1 LQLTTPQQT
10 ILDSPARFKVVA
22 AGRRMGKTFAS
33 IASLAKHA
41 RFPNSKCMYVSPSYR
56 MSKQIVW
63 EDLKEML
70 RQARWLAKAN
80 ESELTCTLVN
90 GSIIMLRS
98 ADNYDS
104 IRGIGVDHVI
114 LDEAADLSEEAW
126 TSVIRPCLSDRE
138 GSALIIGSPKGRNWF
153 YDLYENAKNLKDWQ
167 SWSFTTA
174 EGGNVT
180 QEEVEAAKQ
189 DMDERTFQQEYMA
202 QFVTYSGVIYYA
214 FGNHNISPMG
224 YQPSPGCN
232 LHVGIDFN
240 VDPGAAV
247 IGYKTQNH
255 MHIIDEVEIY
265 GTNTQE
271 MVTEI
276 QQRWSGHRF
285 HAYPDASGA
294 QRRTSAGGVTDHI
307 ILKNAGFKLNVGSVN
322 PSVKDRIGAVNSA
335 LKSVNGDI
343 KLTIDPKCSKL
354 INALRK
360 QTYKEGTRQ
369 PDKDSGL
376 DHFVDALGYL
386 VNHMYPVKVEYKKFH
401 GKVHR
406 G

>member
-1 LQLTTPQQT
+1 
-10 ILDSPARFKVVA
+10 
-22 AGRRMGKTFAS
+22 
-33 IASLAKHA
+33 
-41 RFPNSKCMYVSPSYR
+41 MYVAPSYR
-56 MSKQIVW
+56 MAKSIVW
-63 EDLKEML
+63 TDLVDLL
-70 RQARWLAKAN
+70 RKRKWLKKVN
-80 ESELTCTLVN
+80 ESELTATLIN

-98 ADNYDS
+98 ADNFDS
-104 IRGIGVDHVI
+104 IRGIGCDHVI
-114 LDEAADLSEEAW
+114 LDEASDISEEAW
-126 TSVIRPCLSDRE
+126 TSVIRPTLSDRQ

-153 YDLYENAKNLKDWQ
+153 YDLYENAKTLNDWQ
-167 SWSFTTA
+167 SWQFTTA
-174 EGGNVT
+174 EGGNVAP
-180 QEEVEAAKQ
+180 EEIEAAKQ
-189 DMDERTFQQEYMA
+189 DMDERTFNQEYLA
-202 QFVTYSGVIYYA
+202 QFVTYSGIIYYA
-214 FGNHNISPMG
+214 FGDHNINPMG
-224 YQPSPGCN
+224 YQPSPGTT

-247 IGYKTQNH
+247 IGYKTLNH
-255 MHIIDEVEIY
+255 MHIIDEVEIF

-271 MVTEI
+271 MVAEI
-276 QQRWSGHRF
+276 QERWSGYRF
-285 HAYPDASGA
+285 AAYPDASGA

-335 LKSVNGDI
+335 LKSVNGNI

-360 QTYKEGTRQ
+360 HTYKEGTRQ

-386 VNHMYPVKVEYKKFH
+386 VNHTYPVKVDYKRYS